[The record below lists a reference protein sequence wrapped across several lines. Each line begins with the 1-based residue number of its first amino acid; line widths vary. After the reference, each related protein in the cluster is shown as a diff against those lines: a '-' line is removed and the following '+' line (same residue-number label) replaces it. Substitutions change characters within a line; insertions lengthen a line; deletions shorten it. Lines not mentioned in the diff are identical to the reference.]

1 MAGRTDFI
9 TDARWEDVWTIWYT
23 LVDDAYRVLEQHYG
37 AWRRSG
43 PQAAFSD
50 SEAITVGLIIDTWFA
65 GHEALGLS
73 FLRQYHPTL
82 FPHLPPDGWFN
93 QRRTVLALLIDQVRR
108 VMSWQQ
114 GLLASDDPVRL
125 LDSAPIT
132 LATYTRGGD
141 NRTVNGSEYFGV
153 ASSKGAKLF
162 GLRLHVT
169 TTVGQVVDD
178 WLLAP
183 ASLHDTTPVS
193 AVFEQAHDLLVLGDG
208 AFHSPSLEPVLR
220 EKHRVEVL
228 APPRRDSR
236 TREPWSKAKRRFL
249 GRVRRKIETAFSVLQ
264 SVFHIEQPNARSLRG
279 VICRIS
285 TRLLAYN
292 LCFVTGSLLA
302 QLGAKP
308 TPN

>member
-1 MAGRTDFI
+1 
-9 TDARWEDVWTIWYT
+9 
-23 LVDDAYRVLEQHYG
+23 
-37 AWRRSG
+37 
-43 PQAAFSD
+43 
-50 SEAITVGLIIDTWFA
+50 
-65 GHEALGLS
+65 
-73 FLRQYHPTL
+73 
-82 FPHLPPDGWFN
+82 
-93 QRRTVLALLIDQVRR
+93 LAVLIDQVRR
-108 VMSWQQ
+108 VISWHH
-114 GLLASDDPVRL
+114 GLLAADDPVRL

-141 NRTVNGSEYFGV
+141 SRTLSGSEYFGV

-183 ASLHDTTPVS
+183 ASLHDSTPMS
-193 AVFEQAHDLLVLGDG
+193 GVFEHAHDLLVLGDG
-208 AFHSPSLEPVLR
+208 AFHNPSLEPILQER
-220 EKHRVEVL
+220 HRVEVL
-228 APPRRDSR
+228 APPRRGSR
-236 TREPWSKAKRRFL
+236 KREPWSKAKRAWI

-264 SVFHIEQPNARSLRG
+264 TVFHIEQPNARSLRG

-292 LCFVTGSLLA
+292 LCFLTDSLLV
-302 QLGAKP
+302 QLYTIS